1 VAYDTLTAWC
11 SPEVFT
17 PDPQVGWKPVTTQT
31 TFDLETGAYE
41 HEHKWVLNDG
51 AYGYTWFGQS
61 NRLQLQVSLPRVLT
75 GSNVE
80 PWEPGDDCDAVGAG
94 LRIGQEV
101 HRRLGYQK
109 VPWWA
114 DWAPYRVDATVN
126 FHLANHSEVMAT
138 LTMLQNIRLPRLRK
152 QGYSGDR
159 GSVTWAGRT
168 RRYQVYSKEMEQRDL
183 GNDQEAAKAMGILRA
198 EARVQ
203 KSQGIKRVLG
213 PLLGGEVT
221 VRKVLDINNVDRVSA
236 AILGDLEATVSQAI
250 GGLVV
255 KNSPAFEEIVKDM
268 GIAEA
273 VKALGINVLYRE
285 RGEDY
290 VRQIW
295 GDKGNYSR
303 TMKKLRD
310 RGLDPRTV
318 DLGFG
323 KQLGMNS
330 VLDAVE

>member
-11 SPEVFT
+11 SPEVFR
-17 PDPQVGWKPVTTQT
+17 PDPEIGWKPVTTQT
-31 TFDLETGAYE
+31 RFDLETGAYE
-41 HEHKWVLNDG
+41 HEHKWVWNDG
-51 AYGYTWFGQS
+51 GYDFTWFEQS
-61 NRLQLQVSLPRVLT
+61 NRLQLQVSLPRVLI

-94 LRIGQEV
+94 LVIGQEV
-101 HRRLGYQK
+101 HRRLDWQK

-114 DWAPYRVDATVN
+114 DWPLYRVDATVN
-126 FHLANHSEVMAT
+126 YHLADHSQVMGT
-138 LTMLQNIRLPRLRK
+138 LQVLQRVRLPHLRK

-168 RRYQVYSKEMEQRDL
+168 RRYQVYSKEIEQRDL
-183 GNDQEAAKAMGILRA
+183 GNEQEALRATGILRA

-203 KSQGIKRVLG
+203 KNQGIKRVLG
-213 PLLGGEVT
+213 PLMDGEVT
-221 VRKVLDINNVDRVSA
+221 VRKVLAINNVKQVSA
-236 AILGDLEATVSQAI
+236 AILGRLETTVSEAV
-250 GGLVV
+250 GGLAM
-255 KNSPAFEEIVKDM
+255 KNSPAFEDIVKDL

-273 VKALGINVLYRE
+273 AKAIGIHVLYQS
-285 RGEDY
+285 RGEDWI
-290 VRQIW
+290 RGIW

-318 DLGFG
+318 DLGLG
-323 KQLGMNS
+323 RQLRL
-330 VLDAVE
+330 LDLPG